1 MVSGTQSTQEQRL
14 QYDHPIKMKGTIIPT
29 TLDNFLWP
37 LACVIAH
44 DLLTGEING
53 SDKS

>member
-14 QYDHPIKMKGTIIPT
+14 QYDHPIKMKRTIIPT
-29 TLDNFLWP
+29 TLDNFLRP
-37 LACVIAH
+37 LACVIAR
-44 DLLTGEING
+44 DLLTGQING